1 MDEINK
7 RVYRGEVWIA
17 NLGDGMAGEQ
27 QGERPVLI
35 VQNNAGN
42 KHSITTIVAAITSKV
57 KRTDLPV
64 HVPISEK
71 FLFKD
76 SEVLLETI
84 RQINTSRL
92 TIKVGKISQE
102 NQKKI
107 DEAIMFSVGVK
118 RWDKSVDN
126 GSEV

>member
-1 MDEINK
+1 MDEIN
-7 RVYRGEVWIA
+7 RVYRGEVWLA
-17 NLGDGMAGEQ
+17 DLGTGMAGEQ

-35 VQNNAGN
+35 IQNNAGN
-42 KHSITTIVAAITSKV
+42 KHSITTIVASITSKV

-84 RQINTSRL
+84 RQINVERL
-92 TIKVGKISQE
+92 IMKVGRISQE
-102 NQKKI
+102 NQKRI
-107 DEAIMFSVGVK
+107 DEAIMFSTGVK
-118 RWDKSVDN
+118 RWDKGVDK
-126 GSEV
+126 EEKV